1 MIKICFGILF
11 LIIGLFVAG
20 VTIPHGGVTIIP
32 TRVCYLVVN
41 ILDNFRHLPFL
52 FAFSFFYF
60 SHIKKKTR
68 IKIANFFWSI
78 QLAKIFLKKH
88 REFDMRRD
96 LKKKTHIFIS
106 FLFFSNAFA
115 LT

>member
-1 MIKICFGILF
+1 MRELSLQDVRLRWGHETLLIFESIIGLLPIPLKKKMIKICFGILF

-32 TRVCYLVVN
+32 TRVCNLVVN

-60 SHIKKKTR
+60 SHIKKKR
-68 IKIANFFWSI
+68 V
-78 QLAKIFLKKH
+78 
-88 REFDMRRD
+88 
-96 LKKKTHIFIS
+96 
-106 FLFFSNAFA
+106 
-115 LT
+115 